1 MHDERVAQERSAT
14 RTPKRLFYLA
24 YTRSFTMFT
33 FDLEGRIAPF
43 SRIFVITKSFLLPF
57 KARSIK
63 VSADFSKQS
72 FRHWK
77 RKRSIIVAN
86 ELHKISM
93 TRSAPILLFF
103 PFSKEIRSDPGN
115 STWHYTVIER
125 VPSRSDSL
133 FESNG

>member
-1 MHDERVAQERSAT
+1 MHDERVTQERSAT

-24 YTRSFTMFT
+24 YTRSFTIFT
-33 FDLEGRIAPF
+33 FDFEGRIAPF
-43 SRIFVITKSFLLPF
+43 SRIFVITKSFLL
-57 KARSIK
+57 RSKFQWI
-63 VSADFSKQS
+63 FQS
-72 FRHWK
+72 NRFHWK

>member
-1 MHDERVAQERSAT
+1 MPCTTKRCARKERNSYAKTIVLSGLHSFFYDIYIRFRGEN
-14 RTPKRLFYLA
+14 RTLFSNIRYNEIIP
-24 YTRSFTMFT
+24 S
-33 FDLEGRIAPF
+33 
-43 SRIFVITKSFLLPF
+43 
-57 KARSIK
+57 SIK